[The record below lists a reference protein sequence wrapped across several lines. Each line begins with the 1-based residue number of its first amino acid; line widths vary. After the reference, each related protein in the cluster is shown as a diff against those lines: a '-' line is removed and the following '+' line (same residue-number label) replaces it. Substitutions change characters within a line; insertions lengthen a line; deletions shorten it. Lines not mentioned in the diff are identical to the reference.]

1 LRSVL
6 YFLYRYVGRLG
17 FLDGKEGFLY
27 HFTQALLYRIVVD
40 TYVDEFLRKGLTQE
54 QLADRLKPIGP
65 VPSQ

>member
-1 LRSVL
+1 V
-6 YFLYRYVGRLG
+6 RLG

-40 TYVDEFLRKGLTQE
+40 TYIDEFLGKELTHE

-65 VPSQ
+65 MHAAAGGPTDKDDLR